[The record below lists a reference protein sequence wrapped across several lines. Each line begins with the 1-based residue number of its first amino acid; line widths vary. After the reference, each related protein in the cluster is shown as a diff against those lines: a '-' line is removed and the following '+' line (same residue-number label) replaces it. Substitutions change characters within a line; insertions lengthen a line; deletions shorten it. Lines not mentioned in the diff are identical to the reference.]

1 MGDSKLV
8 LISRMRIN
16 TPDVLK
22 RRRVSFRNF
31 NISIPSISVH
41 PYISIHLPCPLVFAP
56 FSISRSASLLSLQI
70 YYHPAGN
77 ITAVFIAA
85 RRRKRRSS
93 YLPLPLSDSTN
104 LGSLILSRRET
115 RRETPRDR
123 GQKLRGLL
131 FRTDSRIG
139 NQLYHCYN
147 GASTA
152 ATDWGIRSI
161 GCKDGMLKKAYFIA
175 LIMNEGLLSLPQ
187 RLQIRALD
195 I

>member
-1 MGDSKLV
+1 MCKLHFLNILFERMEKKKISDGKII
-8 LISRMRIN
+8 LISRARIN
-16 TPDVLK
+16 APDVLK
-22 RRRVSFRNF
+22 RCRVSFRNF
-31 NISIPSISVH
+31 NTLDFRFSPTSRFIPVLFDIR
-41 PYISIHLPCPLVFAP
+41 PF

-93 YLPLPLSDSTN
+93 YLPLPLSDSSN

-115 RRETPRDR
+115 PRDR
-123 GQKLRGLL
+123 GEKLRGLL

-152 ATDWGIRSI
+152 ATDGEYVRPGAKT
-161 GCKDGMLKKAYFIA
+161 GCLRERIS
-175 LIMNEGLLSLPQ
+175 LL
-187 RLQIRALD
+187 
-195 I
+195 